1 MFTADASHHH
11 DLGLVQEPLDLL
23 EWLPTWRP
31 VSPLEVVGV
40 EEAFVHLDHLIVPEF
55 QGIDISLE
63 FFNQVH
69 LIKPGLQLWG
79 SQSWLQLLR
88 RHFCCPIECS
98 KLCNIQ
104 LESKA
109 LVHLLAPGL

>member
-40 EEAFVHLDHLIVPEF
+40 EEANSEAP
-55 QGIDISLE
+55 
-63 FFNQVH
+63 
-69 LIKPGLQLWG
+69 
-79 SQSWLQLLR
+79 SQ
-88 RHFCCPIECS
+88 P
-98 KLCNIQ
+98 
-104 LESKA
+104 
-109 LVHLLAPGL
+109 